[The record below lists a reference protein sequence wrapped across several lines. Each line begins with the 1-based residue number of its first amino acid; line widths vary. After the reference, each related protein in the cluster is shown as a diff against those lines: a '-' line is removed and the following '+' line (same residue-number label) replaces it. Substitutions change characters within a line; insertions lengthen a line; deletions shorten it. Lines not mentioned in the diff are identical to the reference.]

1 MEDERTLLEKL
12 ARGDRASFDAL
23 YTHFPQY

>member
-23 YTHFPQY
+23 YMRYAAH